1 MEIPDIPFDALLY
14 TWLAVLVA
22 LPTAFLVSLVLLW
35 LYLRA
40 VKSSMLRR
48 ATAEPSAERGP
59 SAYDAAA
66 ESVVPPE
73 GHFMSKPWTWPPSPA
88 NGQ

>member
-48 ATAEPSAERGP
+48 ATAEPSAELGP

-66 ESVVPPE
+66 NPSCRRK

-88 NGQ
+88 NGP